1 MKKYRF
7 LYTACS
13 LFLLSLSLQSC
24 LGFGSST
31 TNSGDFKSVGTNGST
46 IGINATDQAIFK
58 GKIYFTLNH
67 NLYVLDGTRVPH
79 QLTRNLMVTD
89 PVVSPDGKWIAFST
103 RYPNYSDIVYMSVN
117 GGPIHTV
124 ITGKGEFYAANGDG
138 TNNYYWCAQPTWSP
152 DSKNLLF
159 LSDLQKQFYWRSLG
173 GVFINSYFS
182 DLQIFTLPIG
192 QPMLFAK
199 DVSAT
204 VQAVAYASYGDGG
217 DRDPMYRPH
226 HNDQIAFTH
235 YKYDQSGTQQII
247 QIFLED
253 PNAIANNPGIYSPIG
268 DPAVPLTPANT
279 NQQSMEPA
287 FSPDGNS
294 IAYIQR
300 QNSTSMGL
308 YIMPVAN
315 NVTQNPNNPTVE
327 NAALQPFKK
336 SVNILSRQY
345 LSQPIWSPGSKQIA
359 YLSYSN
365 NIFDLWLA
373 NVGLTKAGK
382 YTLVGSPVQLTSA
395 NGQLDGDSRPFWSA

>member
-13 LFLLSLSLQSC
+13 LLLLSLSLQSC
-24 LGFGSST
+24 LGGGAA
-31 TNSGDFKSVGTNGST
+31 TNSGDFKSTGANGST
-46 IGINATDQAIFK
+46 IGVNSTDQAIFK

-79 QLTRNLMVTD
+79 QLTHNLTVAD
-89 PVVSPDGKWIAFST
+89 PVVSPDGKWIAFSS
-103 RYPNYSDIVYMSVN
+103 RYPNYSDLVYMSVN
-117 GGPIHTV
+117 GGAIHTV
-124 ITGKGEFYAANGDG
+124 ITGKGQFSTDSNGNVD
-138 TNNYYWCAQPTWSP
+138 NDYYWFAEPTWSP

-159 LSDLQKQFYWRSLG
+159 LSDLQKQFYWKNLG
-173 GVFINSYFS
+173 GVFNQAYFS
-182 DLQIFTLPIG
+182 DLQVFTLPIG
-192 QPMLFAK
+192 RPILLAK
-199 DVSAT
+199 DVSTT
-204 VQAVAYASYGDGG
+204 VQAIAYASFGDGG

-226 HNDQIAFTH
+226 YGNQIVFTH
-235 YKYDQSGTQQII
+235 YAYDSSGTQQIV
-247 QIFLED
+247 QLFLED
-253 PNAIANNPGIYSPIG
+253 PNAIANNPGTYSPVD

-315 NVTQNPNNPTVE
+315 NVTKDPNNPTVE
-327 NAALQPFKK
+327 NTALQPFKK
-336 SVNILSRQY
+336 SALLLSGQY
-345 LSQPIWSPGSKQIA
+345 VSDPIWSPDGKQIV

-365 NIFDLWLA
+365 SFFDLWLVTVA
-373 NVGLTKAGK
+373 ADKTGK
-382 YTLVGSPVQLTSA
+382 YKMVGSPVQLTSA
-395 NGQLDGDSRPFWSA
+395 NGQLDGDSRPFWSV